1 MQTLQSLFGLLVFV
15 FLAWLLSE
23 NRCTVPWRGI
33 ATGIGLQFLLAALM
47 LHLEVFRKFFMSL
60 NEMLLALQQATQSGT
75 SFVFGYLG
83 GAPLPFEETQPG
95 ASFIFATRALP
106 LILVISALT
115 SLLFY
120 WRVLPWLVRLV
131 SRLLEK
137 SMGIGGALGIG
148 AAANI
153 FVGMVEAPLFVRPY
167 LQAMSRSELFALMTT
182 GMATIAGTMMV
193 LYATI
198 IGPVVPDAMGHILTA
213 SILSA
218 PAALAV
224 AMIMVPPPVDR
235 TTAGHVVP
243 PQLARGSM
251 DAVTQ
256 GTLQGVT
263 LLINIIAMLIVLVA
277 LVSLVN
283 LLLGQL
289 PDVQGQALTLQRL
302 FGLVMSPLVWLM
314 GIPWQEAMTAGSL
327 MGTKTVLNEFLAYL
341 DLAGLP
347 PEALQP
353 HSRLI
358 MTYALCGFA
367 NFGSLGIMIGG
378 MGTMAPDRRDEIVRL
393 GLRAMIAGT
402 LATMMTG
409 TVVALVVP
417 AP

>member
-1 MQTLQSLFGLLVFV
+1 MHNLQSLSGLLF
-15 FLAWLLSE
+15 FFIAWLISE
-23 NRCTVPWRGI
+23 NRRAVPWRAIGI
-33 ATGIGLQFLLAALM
+33 GIGLQFLLAGLM
-47 LHLEVFRKFFMSL
+47 LHLNVFRKFFLAL
-60 NEMLLALQQATQSGT
+60 NDMLLALQQATQAGT

-95 ASFIFATRALP
+95 ASFVFATRALP
-106 LILVISALT
+106 LVLVISALT

-120 WRVLPWLVRLV
+120 WRVLPWLVNFV

-137 SMGIGGALGIG
+137 TMGIGGALGIG

-218 PAALAV
+218 PAALAM
-224 AMIMVPPPVDR
+224 AMIMVPPADQ

-263 LLINIIAMLIVLVA
+263 LLINIIGMLIVLVA
-277 LVSLVN
+277 LVSLIN
-283 LLLGQL
+283 LLLGLL

-302 FGLVMSPLVWLM
+302 LGLFMAPLVWLM
-314 GIPWQEAMTAGSL
+314 GIPWHEAMTAGAL

-341 DLAGLP
+341 DLAALP
-347 PEALQP
+347 AEAMQP

-393 GLRAMIAGT
+393 GFRSMIAGT

-409 TVVALVVP
+409 AVVALVIP
-417 AP
+417 AM